1 MNVDLLRE
9 RIKCCT
15 LLCGVQ
21 YSVKTRSNDS
31 LSVTADDVVGLGIRL
46 AIVVAV
52 VAVDLGSPPATVAAV
67 VVGLGPWLAAVALH
81 QQKSRWCQLPCS

>member
-1 MNVDLLRE
+1 LNDLLRE

-31 LSVTADDVVGLGIRL
+31 FSVTADDVVGLGIRL

-52 VAVDLGSPPATVAAV
+52 VADDLGSQLASAVAAV
-67 VVGLGPWLAAVALH
+67 VL
-81 QQKSRWCQLPCS
+81 